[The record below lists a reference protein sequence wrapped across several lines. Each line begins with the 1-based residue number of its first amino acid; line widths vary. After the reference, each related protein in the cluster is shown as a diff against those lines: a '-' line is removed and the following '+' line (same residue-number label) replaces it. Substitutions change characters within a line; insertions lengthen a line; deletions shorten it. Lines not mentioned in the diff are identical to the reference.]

1 MKWVGYRHRG
11 LLRGVVVPGHG
22 QRSAHIVRQRPPLS
36 VHTPRIQGLHAKRTL
51 RAWLSKMIHPAT
63 SAITVA
69 PPIYDC
75 VSKPGPCFYPIF
87 TIFPSSPLRHEY
99 IYIYIQRSR
108 EYNNINNRGRDEDIC
123 VYVSRMLKFRLQN
136 NKT

>member
-1 MKWVGYRHRG
+1 MKWVGCRHRG

-36 VHTPRIQGLHAKRTL
+36 VHT
-51 RAWLSKMIHPAT
+51 AT